1 MALQSTD
8 QLCHLPAPSESFLE
22 MLRCATFR
30 PQSCGGPTLA
40 LQLTPSPATARR
52 LHKHKQNDDQ
62 RFSLLDE
69 WKGPLGP
76 CQTLLEASNGDSI
89 HDALPWALPPQHS
102 H

>member
-1 MALQSTD
+1 MAFQSTH

-22 MLRCATFR
+22 MLRCATFLA
-30 PQSCGGPTLA
+30 QSCGGPVLA

-52 LHKHKQNDDQ
+52 LHKQDDDQ
-62 RFSLLDE
+62 RFSLLDK

-76 CQTLLEASNGDSI
+76 CQTLLEASHSDSI
-89 HDALPWALPPQHS
+89 HDALPWALPPSRS